1 MLGILIGGLA
11 LALVVWGLVEIY
23 GAYIT
28 PPASEQV
35 GDPSTVNRPNTVEG
49 NVPADNN

>member
-1 MLGILIGGLA
+1 MLRVLVAGLV
-11 LALVVWGLVEIY
+11 LVMIVWGLVEIY
-23 GAYIT
+23 GASIA

-35 GDPSTVNRPNTVEG
+35 GDPATVNRPNAVEG

>member
-1 MLGILIGGLA
+1 
-11 LALVVWGLVEIY
+11 VVWGLVEIY
-23 GAYIT
+23 GAYIQ

-35 GDPSTVNRPNTVEG
+35 GDPASVNRPNAVEG